1 MSNSTFTVR
10 LPDWF
15 RDLLTRERDRHD
27 CDIGHVIRAALKRID
42 RDPLTAAEI
51 EAVKLK
57 QGMAALG
64 PAARK
69 SHADSV
75 RATRAAKNKPAKR
88 KSKKI

>member
-1 MSNSTFTVR
+1 MSTPFTLR

-15 RDLLTRERDRHD
+15 RDLVTRERDRHD
-27 CDIGHVIRAALKRID
+27 CDIGHVIRAALKRIEHK
-42 RDPLTAAEI
+42 PLTAAEI

-64 PAARK
+64 PEARK

-75 RATRAAKNKPAKR
+75 RATRAAKNKPSKR